1 MSNLYESDV
10 YNIES
15 ITRSNTEIIFD
26 EEANAN
32 INFNWYNVI
41 LQRLPLSSYPLTTEI
56 TFSSKEVSPDLE
68 KSEWVAQ
75 ALPVINAYLA
85 TFDAEFIGELPEAAN
100 VIIDFN
106 DMFYE

>member
-1 MSNLYESDV
+1 MANIYESDA

-32 INFNWYNVI
+32 INFNYYSAV

-56 TFSSKEVSPDLE
+56 TFTSREVSPDLE
-68 KSEWVAQ
+68 KSEWIAQ
-75 ALPVINAYLA
+75 ALPVINADLA
-85 TFDAEFIGELPEAAN
+85 AFDAEFTGELPEAAN
-100 VIIDFN
+100 VTIDFSPIF
-106 DMFYE
+106 D